1 MALGTLFFKIFNQS
15 NCLHVQYPQ
24 KSIIDHVD
32 IRVDIH
38 ARKGETNCNSVN
50 LWSQVFPDKPKF
62 VQNSQTNH

>member
-15 NCLHVQYPQ
+15 NCLYVQYPQ

-32 IRVDIH
+32 IRVDMH
-38 ARKGETNCNSVN
+38 ARKDETNCNCES
-50 LWSQVFPDKPKF
+50 WSQVFPDKPKF